1 MMNSWL
7 KTAMLVTWTA
17 TIYILVRRIP
27 EEEPSD
33 VTFIENNLVSNLILK
48 IETVLSENERLKAA
62 IFDEIRVLQDAAP
75 GPKSITKEQPED
87 DLLWSGDKE
96 ARRAVYLLDNFWF
109 YLRDKLELLSN
120 ITSRRQLK
128 KSVDHMRKT
137 ADQYHWRIKHKLN
150 NIQDGDGREKRK
162 WDIMN
167 ELSQKVQRRF
177 AYIQNPKNCRTS
189 RKYICPLK
197 SCGYGCQ
204 LHHMAY
210 CLIMA
215 YASNR
220 TLVVNQLDKNSQS
233 WTPFFKPLSETCL
246 KSYDHNVVQWNELNI
261 SGEGDPD
268 EAEVLLPVLDN
279 IGFRPD
285 YLPLAIPADLAQ
297 TLQRFHGNPIVWWIG
312 QVAKYLTRFSDDT
325 ERDLKEYEKN
335 IKFRGPIV
343 GVHVRR
349 TDKLIREAA
358 LHYLDEYMVYV
369 EDYFNGLDIQT
380 GSKVERKVYLAT
392 DEYTVIKESKKY
404 KDYTFIYNIDII
416 KTAERVTGSSTVMM
430 GIVYDIHFL
439 SKTDFLVCTFS
450 SQVCRAAYELM
461 QTKHVDASSNFR
473 SLDDIYYYG
482 GQGPHRMTAVED
494 HEAQSK
500 EELSIVKGSDVYI
513 AGNTWTGDVVVRNH
527 GETRNALVPA
537 YKVDDI
543 VETAQ
548 CPRYAEVDQD
558 PVQQSSRKIKSS

>member
-1 MMNSWL
+1 MKCWMQI
-7 KTAMLVTWTA
+7 AVLVTWTV
-17 TIYILVRRIP
+17 TICILVRRIP
-27 EEEPSD
+27 EEGQSAMTLID
-33 VTFIENNLVSNLILK
+33 SNLASNLVQK
-48 IETVLSENERLKAA
+48 IETVLSENEHLKAA
-62 IFDEIRVLQDAAP
+62 IFDEIR
-75 GPKSITKEQPED
+75 
-87 DLLWSGDKE
+87 
-96 ARRAVYLLDNFWF
+96 
-109 YLRDKLELLSN
+109 
-120 ITSRRQLK
+120 
-128 KSVDHMRKT
+128 
-137 ADQYHWRIKHKLN
+137 RIKHKLDK
-150 NIQDGDGREKRK
+150 IQDGDGRDKRK
-162 WDIMN
+162 WAIMN
-167 ELSQKVQRRF
+167 ELGQKVQRRF
-177 AYIQNPKNCRTS
+177 AYIQNPRNCRTA
-189 RKYICPLK
+189 RKYICSPK

-220 TLVVNQLDKNSQS
+220 TLVVNLEKNTQS

-246 KSYDHNVVQWNELNI
+246 KSYDENHVVQWNELNDI
-261 SGEGDPD
+261 SQEGGPD
-268 EAEVLLPVLDN
+268 HMEILLPVLDN
-279 IGFRPD
+279 IGFHPD
-285 YLPLAIPADLAQ
+285 YLPLAIPADLAP

-312 QVAKYLTRFSDDT
+312 QVAKYLTRFNADT
-325 ERDLKEYEKN
+325 ERDLEEYEKK

-349 TDKLIREAA
+349 TDKLTQEAA

-392 DEYTVIKESKKY
+392 DEPTVIKESKKY

-416 KTAERVTGSSTVMM
+416 RTAERVTGSSAVMM

-450 SQVCRAAYELM
+450 SQVCRTAYELM

-473 SLDDIYYYG
+473 SLDDVYYYG

-494 HEAQSK
+494 HEALSK
-500 EELSIVKGSDVYI
+500 EELNVVKGSDVYI

-537 YKVDDI
+537 YKVEDI

-548 CPRYAEVDQD
+548 CPLYEEVDL
-558 PVQQSSRKIKSS
+558 VGS